1 MLPRPRRTHDQLLSQ
16 VDRLSP
22 VDSSTVR
29 SVVVAGIGGLVL
41 GHILWLVAISLAIG
55 SPSSSTVV
63 LLIAALVFLAAAGI
77 WYQARQRYQRR
88 DLVWAAFLAG
98 LPVSPVIF
106 TVVVLRVTYL

>member
-63 LLIAALVFLAAAGI
+63 LLIAALVFLA
-77 WYQARQRYQRR
+77 
-88 DLVWAAFLAG
+88 G

-106 TVVVLRVTYL
+106 TVVVLGVTYL

>member
-1 MLPRPRRTHDQLLSQ
+1 MGTGTGRDTGSLRRDTG
-16 VDRLSP
+16 
-22 VDSSTVR
+22 TMR

-55 SPSSSTVV
+55 SPSGSTVV
-63 LLIAALVFLAAAGI
+63 LLIAALVFLAAAAV
-77 WYQARQRYQRR
+77 WYLAWQRYQRR

-106 TVVVLRVTYL
+106 TVVVLGVTYL